1 MQGRGKVQMFLTWNL
16 MMMINIC
23 EGLATDEAEKFKT
36 DLDLDGRVNSVERQ
50 QIVRMI
56 KIIRMIKMIKNIKM
70 MDLTMMISFGRTDV
84 RPGEIKSEKFPRE
97 IWKQN
102 TG

>member
-1 MQGRGKVQMFLTWNL
+1 

-50 QIVRMI
+50 QI
-56 KIIRMIKMIKNIKM
+56 KMIKMIK
-70 MDLTMMISFGRTDV
+70 MISFGEQTSDQ
-84 RPGEIKSEKFPRE
+84 GKSNRKNSRGKFGSKIPVK
-97 IWKQN
+97 I
-102 TG
+102 